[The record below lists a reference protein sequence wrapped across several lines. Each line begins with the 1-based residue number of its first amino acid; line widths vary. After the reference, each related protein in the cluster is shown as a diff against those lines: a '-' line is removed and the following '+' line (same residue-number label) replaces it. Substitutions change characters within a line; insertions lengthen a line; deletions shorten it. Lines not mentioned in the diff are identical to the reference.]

1 MHCIWG
7 KSGSKKSP
15 LEAVVEN
22 VGVVA
27 YMRDRTMEKCEEM
40 GFKGTET
47 RQRGRGLVV
56 KSGDLGYST
65 SPSLSFLFQAEVLPT
80 SQELKSDKCSGK

>member
-1 MHCIWG
+1 MY
-7 KSGSKKSP
+7 SGQKWKQEKP
-15 LEAVVEN
+15 LEAVVEKK
-22 VGVVA
+22 GAVA
-27 YMRDRTMEKCEEM
+27 YMRDRAMEKCEEM

-47 RQRGRGLVV
+47 RQRGRGLVA
-56 KSGDLGYST
+56 KSGDLSYST